1 MSTNEDPSAQELL
14 GAKLGDFVE
23 SLAREGFSR
32 EQVCFALVCVALTGL
47 HETFGDAGGKR
58 LLEWFMHGF
67 NPTAPHPGL
76 AGMETKGR
84 A

>member
-1 MSTNEDPSAQELL
+1 MSNDESPSAQEML
-14 GAKLGDFVE
+14 GAKLGDVVE

-32 EQVCFALVCVALTGL
+32 EQVVFALICISLTGL

-67 NPTAPHPGL
+67 NPAAPHPGL
-76 AGMETKGR
+76 ADLEVKGR